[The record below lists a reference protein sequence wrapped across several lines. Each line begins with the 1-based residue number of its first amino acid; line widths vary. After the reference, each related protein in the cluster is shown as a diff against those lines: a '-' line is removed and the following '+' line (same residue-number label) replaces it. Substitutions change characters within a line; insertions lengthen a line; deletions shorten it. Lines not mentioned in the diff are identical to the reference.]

1 MPDNDSET
9 GEEQYLRWVN
19 EVLGASGE
27 GGDGSSDATGSAT
40 TASVASDDTGSEEVG
55 LREDA
60 LAGTIVAERSILPRP
75 VVSLAQEEVT
85 ATPGQPVRVK
95 VTVRH
100 VGPVV

>member
-1 MPDNDSET
+1 MPDNDSES

-40 TASVASDDTGSEEVG
+40 TAPGATDDTGSEEVG

-60 LAGTIVAERSILPRP
+60 L
-75 VVSLAQEEVT
+75 
-85 ATPGQPVRVK
+85 
-95 VTVRH
+95 
-100 VGPVV
+100 